1 MNKLNKCIECGS
13 KVLIEFNDT
22 IKHEEDGKVY
32 IIKDVPAI
40 KCDACGE
47 VYYTAEAS
55 KYIDKQLWIFR
66 SNGFVN
72 NSKEAIKSKGYSQEE
87 LGNLLDLTKQRINQI
102 TKDTNLDAQ
111 TMIKIANA
119 INEPVENIFKFK
131 RVVQKNNE
139 YYLE

>member
-1 MNKLNKCIECGS
+1 MNKLNKCVDCGS
-13 KVLIEFNDT
+13 KELIEFNDI

-40 KCDACGE
+40 KCEACGE
-47 VYYTAEAS
+47 VYYTSVAS
-55 KYIDKQLWIFR
+55 KYIDKQLLIFR

-72 NSKEAIKSKGYSQEE
+72 NSKEAIKSKGFSQEE

-119 INEPVENIFKFK
+119 INEPVESIFKFK
-131 RVVQKNNE
+131 RVVKKDNE